1 MELQQQ
7 LEKQKKSTINKASPE
22 TIQTMAQA
30 TADLKASGIENRAL
44 GVGDAAPAF
53 SLPNAHGEEVRL
65 SDLLGRGPVVVS
77 LYRGGWCPYC
87 NLELRAL
94 KEKLP
99 EIEALGASLV
109 AIAPEKPDK
118 VAETGARHALEFEVL
133 SDQGNRV
140 SRQFGL
146 VFSLPESIR
155 AIYAGFG
162 TDLPAYNGDDRFEL
176 PLPATYVIRPDG
188 EIAYAFVD
196 ADYTRRM
203 EPAEIVEVLKSLD

>member
-7 LEKQKKSTINKASPE
+7 LEEQKRNTVNKASPE
-22 TIQTMAQA
+22 MIQTMAQA
-30 TADLKASGIENRAL
+30 TADLKESGIENRAL
-44 GVGDAAPAF
+44 GVGDRAPVF
-53 SLPNAHGEEVRL
+53 SLPNARGEKIQL
-65 SDLLGRGPVVVS
+65 ADLLSRGPVVINI
-77 LYRGGWCPYC
+77 YRGGWCPYC

-94 KEKLP
+94 KETLP
-99 EIEALGASLV
+99 KIEALGASLV

-118 VAETGARHALEFEVL
+118 VADTAARHTLEFEVL

-155 AIYAGFG
+155 AIYASFG
-162 TDLPAYNGDDRFEL
+162 TDLPDYNGDERFEL

-203 EPAEIVEVLKSLD
+203 EPAEIVEVLRSL